1 MFVHLYS
8 REGIRILLCARP
20 LREEERR
27 GSERREGG
35 EERKMREGERVGGS
49 ERRGKEGSKEI

>member
-35 EERKMREGERVGGS
+35 EERKMREEERVG
-49 ERRGKEGSKEI
+49 E

>member
-27 GSERREGG
+27 GGG
-35 EERKMREGERVGGS
+35 EEGRRGGERVG
-49 ERRGKEGSKEI
+49 E